1 MSNAPW
7 EDKLKL
13 LFEKATSEV
22 KRAGQ
27 DIKQGAEVLLK
38 EVKDPERQ
46 KQIKAGLVEFGDWAK
61 KTADEVGKMVGEG
74 VKQAE
79 GAVTAASE
87 RLKTSSSTPPP
98 KANATASS
106 SSTAA
111 PPPAPAPAPAKTAG
125 PSTAKKAGPKKP
137 RVAKKT
143 VGKKPTGVP

>member
-106 SSTAA
+106 STA
-111 PPPAPAPAPAKTAG
+111 APAPAPAKTAG